1 MVLLASIVPLKAL
14 LIAGLVRFLGVSDG
28 TAIRSALWLGQA
40 GVLLPKMFR
49 RVRQVREDRHKML
62 QGYFERAAD
71 LHADVIEHGAV
82 MLRSVELPEDS
93 GRKGCES
100 QQAIGERVRLMG
112 LLREGQRLPAAQA
125 GPLKA
130 CDLLIRYNRNK
141 DFEQAET
148 RLLEGPLV

>member
-1 MVLLASIVPLKAL
+1 VVLLAFIVPLKAL
-14 LIAGLVRFLGVSDG
+14 PIAGLLRFLGASDG

-49 RVRQVREDRHKML
+49 RVRMVREDRFQLL

-82 MLRSVELPEDS
+82 MLLSVELPEDS
-93 GRKGCES
+93 GWKGCES

-130 CDLLIRYNRNK
+130 CDLLILTGRNK
-141 DFEQAET
+141 DFGQGET